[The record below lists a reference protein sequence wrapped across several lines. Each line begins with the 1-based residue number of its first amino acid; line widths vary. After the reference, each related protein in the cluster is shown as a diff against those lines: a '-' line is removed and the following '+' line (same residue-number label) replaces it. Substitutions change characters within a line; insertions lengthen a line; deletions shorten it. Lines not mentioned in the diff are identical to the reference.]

1 MTELFLIS
9 QIVLTIL
16 IVIVVLL
23 QKSTSI
29 GLGAYSGSNDSLFG
43 AKGPANFM
51 SKLTMILGFL
61 FIANTITLAYLYNK
75 VANKSVVDNINPSS
89 KISPLPINPLENDK
103 DNPFTKKLQGDK

>member
-1 MTELFLIS
+1 MTELFLTF
-9 QIVLTIL
+9 QIILTIL

-29 GLGAYSGSNDSLFG
+29 GLGAYSGGNDSLFG

-51 SKLTMILGFL
+51 VKLTMILGFL

-75 VANKSVVDNINPSS
+75 VANKSVIDNAPSS
-89 KISPLPINPLENDK
+89 KSVPIPINPLE
-103 DNPFTKKLQGDK
+103 DNNNPLIKKLQGDK